1 MVTTR
6 PKRLARDARCVF
18 NEPDLPSTFDFYE
31 RLSPLHQRLFVVDL
45 WQALSRFSIEG
56 DEQVSIEGDEQAAND
71 LLEMVD
77 GWEATADVD
86 ANPEVAET
94 LARPTVYRPLKVPS

>member
-18 NEPDLPSTFDFYE
+18 NEPDLPSTFDFHE

-56 DEQVSIEGDEQAAND
+56 DEQAAND
-71 LLEMVD
+71 LLEMVE

>member
-1 MVTTR
+1 MVTKRPTR
-6 PKRLARDARCVF
+6 ITRDARCVF

-45 WQALSRFSIEG
+45 WQALSREG
-56 DEQVSIEGDEQAAND
+56 DEQVAND
-71 LLEMVD
+71 LLEMVE

-86 ANPEVAET
+86 ANPEVAER